1 MDLRAFKVLSFDCYG
16 TLIDWERGLLAAL
29 AAWRGRERVA
39 VSDDELLARFAE
51 TATACEL
58 ATPSRTYPGILADTL
73 LALAQGLGVTAT
85 PDDCRTFGASV
96 GDWPAFADSAAGLD
110 YLASHHR
117 LVVLSNVD
125 RASFARSNQK
135 LAGRFAHVF
144 TAEDIGSYK
153 PDPRNFT
160 WMLDRL
166 AAEGVAKHEIL
177 HVAQSLFHDH
187 VPAKRAG
194 LTTVWVDR
202 RTGRLGGGATPPAA
216 AKPDLTVPS
225 LAALVDLHRAAAG

>member
-29 AAWRGRERVA
+29 AAWRSRERVS
-39 VSDDELLARFAE
+39 VSDDDLLVRFGEAE
-51 TATACEL
+51 TACEA
-58 ATPSRTYPGILADTL
+58 ATPSRAYPGILADTL
-73 LALAQGLGVTAT
+73 RTLAQGLGVTAT
-85 PDDCRTFGASV
+85 PDDCRAFGASV
-96 GDWPAFADSAAGLD
+96 GEWPAFDDSPAGLA
-110 YLASHHR
+110 YLALHHR

-125 RASFARSNQK
+125 RASFARSNRK

-153 PDPRNFT
+153 PDPRNFAF
-160 WMLDRL
+160 MLDRL
-166 AAEGVAKHEIL
+166 AADGVARHEVL

-194 LTTVWVDR
+194 LATVWVDR
-202 RTGRLGGGATPPAA
+202 RMGRPGGGATPPAEA
-216 AKPDLTVPS
+216 QPDLTVAS
-225 LAALVDLHRAAAG
+225 LAALVDLHRAAAR